1 MKKMQEPIDG
11 AVAVAAIFGGGRVKP
26 VWFVWQGRK
35 YAVREVTYAWE
46 DREGAAVRKHF
57 SVTDGTALFD
67 ALRRTHTEGEKS
79 IAIRR
84 VDG

>member
-1 MKKMQEPIDG
+1 MQEPIDG

-57 SVTDGTALFD
+57 SVTDGTALFE
-67 ALRRTHTEGEKS
+67 LCFNCRTMIWRLLKVEIEG
-79 IAIRR
+79 
-84 VDG
+84 